1 MNKDIVKGN
10 WKQLKGEVQKK
21 WGELTDEDLSK
32 IEGSREKLIGIV
44 QEKYGISQDEAERQV
59 ENWEDS
65 QAA

>member
-1 MNKDIVKGN
+1 MNEDIVKGN
-10 WKQLKGEVQKK
+10 WKQLKGEVQKQ
-21 WGELTDEDLSK
+21 WGELTDDDLGK

-44 QEKYGISQDEAERQV
+44 QEKYGISQEEAERQV